1 MRPLQ
6 GRRGQGT
13 WLGEDNILER
23 QALAAWE
30 AGWDGVVL
38 YAADSL
44 TAAETQAELANAAP
58 LLRERGRENTK
69 GGAG

>member
-1 MRPLQ
+1 M
-6 GRRGQGT
+6 
-13 WLGEDNILER
+13 
-23 QALAAWE
+23 LAAWE

-69 GGAG
+69 GASE

>member
-1 MRPLQ
+1 M
-6 GRRGQGT
+6 GK
-13 WLGEDNILER
+13 DNILER
-23 QALAAWE
+23 QGLAAWE